1 MIRSFRYG
9 MGIIQI
15 GTSLFLKMHVASY
28 NIDYVISRTYLLYKL
43 VRVVRHFIIPLLF
56 IFVVI
61 CVARRARLQCGT

>member
-1 MIRSFRYG
+1 
-9 MGIIQI
+9 
-15 GTSLFLKMHVASY
+15 MHVASY

-61 CVARRARLQCGT
+61 CVARRKSISIYFPGYRYEILVELRGGILVCHA